1 MQDLSSEVRGQK
13 LRVQSVQ
20 QETRSRYHEG
30 RQDTSNM
37 LVHSDWFW
45 VLYDREWAANKEPWD
60 QTIPVTPLVLSGELS
75 SNWLPI

>member
-1 MQDLSSEVRGQK
+1 MRGQK

-37 LVHSDWFW
+37 LVHSDWF
-45 VLYDREWAANKEPWD
+45 YMTEWAANKEPWD
-60 QTIPVTPLVLSGELS
+60 KTIPVTPLVLSGELS